1 MTTPTA
7 PTPTERDQL
16 LWDIFVTALEG
27 GIDYWAE
34 ASRYRIWKRAAD
46 GTPTDSCDEDHRG
59 FYADI
64 SDIEQGGDYRV
75 DRRIVARGYRL
86 ATTTH
91 RHDIRWSSGQTPPL
105 VITADSDWDFDAS
118 DADAIIQLGLWGEVV
133 YG

>member
-1 MTTPTA
+1 MNAPTAHTPTK
-7 PTPTERDQL
+7 RDQL
-16 LWDIFVTALEG
+16 MWDIFVTALEG

-34 ASRYRIWKRAAD
+34 ANQYRIWKRAAD
-46 GTPTDSCDEDHRG
+46 GTLSCDEDHKG

-64 SDIEQGGDYRV
+64 SDIEQGGDYHV
-75 DRRIVARGYRL
+75 NRRIVARGYRF

-91 RHDIRWSSGQTPPL
+91 RHDIHWSSGQKPPM
-105 VITADSDWDFDAS
+105 VITDDTDWDFDAS